1 MSTPLWPGSG
11 YQGRRGGES
20 LRRLAGMPA
29 PQGEPVPM
37 PAPPGVMESA
47 PESVDVEEVASQG
60 GEAPSCAV
68 ESVGGV
74 RLPERGVR
82 TGVRARVLRAVTG
95 GRVACLEDEGSWQA
109 RVDMARL
116 QAPIPQGHSGAIV
129 VAQPKGGVGKTP
141 VSMLIDATLRAHTRC
156 ESLVWDLNDNGGGRW
171 VLPPSVS
178 AVGRLVDA
186 AQRGVVTRSTITSS
200 MVIQDG
206 GAYTVLPSREGAAN
220 LSAAEFGC
228 VWGTLRDWFDQCV
241 IDTGNSL
248 ASPNFVNALKV
259 ADVVVIPTDY
269 SDAALAPT
277 VALARRLEARWGDEW
292 GDHVVVV
299 PTGRVGDMGQVWLEG
314 ACARTVPIPY
324 DAHIDARDMLRYSD
338 LAPATR
344 AAGIRLGAAIMDTYR
359 TINNNK

>member
-1 MSTPLWPGSG
+1 M
-11 YQGRRGGES
+11 
-20 LRRLAGMPA
+20 
-29 PQGEPVPM
+29 
-37 PAPPGVMESA
+37 
-47 PESVDVEEVASQG
+47 
-60 GEAPSCAV
+60 
-68 ESVGGV
+68 
-74 RLPERGVR
+74 
-82 TGVRARVLRAVTG
+82 
-95 GRVACLEDEGSWQA
+95 
-109 RVDMARL
+109 
-116 QAPIPQGHSGAIV
+116 
-129 VAQPKGGVGKTP
+129 
-141 VSMLIDATLRAHTRC
+141 
-156 ESLVWDLNDNGGGRW
+156 
-171 VLPPSVS
+171 
-178 AVGRLVDA
+178 
-186 AQRGVVTRSTITSS
+186 
-200 MVIQDG
+200 
-206 GAYTVLPSREGAAN
+206 
-220 LSAAEFGC
+220 
-228 VWGTLRDWFDQCV
+228 WGTLRDWFDQCV

-277 VALARRLEARWGDEW
+277 VALARRLEARWRDEW